1 MGCDNLKSVFI
12 TGLSREMGLGFALAK
27 KYLAGGFK
35 VFGSCRNINQPHIA
49 ALKEEWGGQFV
60 SVAMDVTSLESVAAA
75 AQSIADIGKIDMI
88 ISNATASDENGN
100 KPIDEGCDTEHM
112 LNSYNVNAIGFIR
125 IVQAFLPNLA
135 DGAMIVAITSEAGS
149 MARCWRDNF
158 LDYGMAKAA
167 LNFACVTLQRRLAPK
182 YGFRVLA
189 IHPGWV
195 QTNPAPPK
203 ADMSPEES
211 AAHIAR
217 TIAFPPAYEE
227 DGNKGVYLWY
237 DGRHFDF

>member
-1 MGCDNLKSVFI
+1 
-12 TGLSREMGLGFALAK
+12 MGLGVALAR
-27 KYLAGGFK
+27 KYLSDGFT
-35 VFGSCRNINQPHIA
+35 VFGSCRDISQPHIVS
-49 ALKEEWGGQFV
+49 LEEKSGGKFIP
-60 SVAMDVTSLESVAAA
+60 VAMDVTSLESVKKAVQRVAEF
-75 AQSIADIGKIDMI
+75 GKIDII
-88 ISNATASDENGN
+88 ISNATASDEDGN
-100 KPIDEGCDTEHM
+100 KPVDEGCDTENM
-112 LNSYNVNAIGFIR
+112 LNSYNVNAVGFIR
-125 IVQAFLPNLA
+125 LVQTFLPHLA
-135 DGAMIVAITSEAGS
+135 EGAMIVAITSEAGS

-195 QTNPAPPK
+195 QTRPAPPK
-203 ADMSPEES
+203 ADMSPDES
-211 AAHIAR
+211 AAHIFK
-217 TIAFPPAYEE
+217 TISSPPAYEE